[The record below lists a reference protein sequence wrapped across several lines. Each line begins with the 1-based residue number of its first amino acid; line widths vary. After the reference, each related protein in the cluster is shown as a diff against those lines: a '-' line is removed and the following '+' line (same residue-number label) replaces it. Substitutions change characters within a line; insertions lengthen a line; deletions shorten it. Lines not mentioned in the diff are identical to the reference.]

1 MKFIGL
7 ILLSMALLA
16 CSESDEQETSLSTT
30 RSFRMGF
37 TPWLYAA
44 TSQAESDVYDFINNN
59 GDIVAHHFQQGIPFN
74 DAMTFPNFSSYQS
87 NIQSEVNNRINL
99 TTSGKTIYLA
109 IDSLNTARDDLTD
122 FWDTSANTTRP
133 SPWDTRSFNDSNV
146 ITAYTNFALELI
158 ARFNPTYFNYAPE
171 VSELMLND
179 ATKFNEFKTFAQSV
193 YTTIK
198 GLYPNLKLMVSIS
211 LKTPGSTDMST
222 VTSGFADI
230 SAYVDVA
237 GISVYPYAF
246 FGHSDAG
253 DPANL
258 PDGWLSQI
266 STIAPNKAYAVVETG
281 WIAEDLSIPAYSLS
295 VTSDE
300 TKQQE
305 FLEALFS
312 EANKLDMEAIIWF
325 SSHDYDTLWT
335 DTLGSDNL
343 SKIWKDTGLVD
354 QSLSERASLTTWETW
369 LGYTLE

>member
-179 ATKFNEFKTFAQSV
+179 ATKFNEFKTFAQTV

-300 TKQQE
+300 AKQQE

-312 EANKLDMEAIIWF
+312 EANNLDMEAIIWF